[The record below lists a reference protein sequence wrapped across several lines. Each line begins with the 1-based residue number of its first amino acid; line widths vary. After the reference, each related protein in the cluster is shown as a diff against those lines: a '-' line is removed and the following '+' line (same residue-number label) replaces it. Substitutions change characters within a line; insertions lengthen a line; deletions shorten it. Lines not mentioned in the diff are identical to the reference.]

1 MSELHSIPLI
11 YKAGVYSAA
20 EFSKDIDSDNAIS
33 FDYDA
38 QYQMLTY
45 DIPVGKDW
53 RGMTL
58 YNVPEDDLVR
68 MLRVVYGKDGTLQ
81 NITTIWSGHEIL
93 FYTPY

>member
-1 MSELHSIPLI
+1 MSELHSIPLVH
-11 YKAGVYSAA
+11 KAGVYRVAD
-20 EFSKDIDSDNAIS
+20 FGKDIDADDVIS

-58 YNVPEDDLVR
+58 YNVPEDDLIQT
-68 MLRVVYGKDGTLQ
+68 LRAVYGKDRALQ
-81 NITTIWSGHEIL
+81 NITALSLIHI
-93 FYTPY
+93 

>member
-1 MSELHSIPLI
+1 MPELPSIPLTHQE
-11 YKAGVYSAA
+11 GVYKVAD
-20 EFSKDIDSDNAIS
+20 FSGDLDNDNAVS
-33 FDYDA
+33 LDYDP

-68 MLRVVYGKDGTLQ
+68 TL
-81 NITTIWSGHEIL
+81 L
-93 FYTPY
+93 AAYDM